1 MTPFGSFGNYQ
12 NFLKYSEDFG
22 SSVWTPGASTTVQ
35 LNQNTYNAPDGTTTA
50 DKIVASG
57 ASAAANNILQDYAY
71 GSSINGKT
79 FTGSVW
85 LKAASNMT
93 INLRITD
100 NADANGGS
108 SSITVTNRWQ
118 RFSITQAITGGVA
131 TSARFQIGYTA
142 STFTIWAWGAQ
153 LEEASAMSN
162 YAATSGAAASTAG
175 KGLLAEGTGAH
186 RFSFG
191 QGVPIISF
199 GDSANTSL
207 VSIRA
212 SGGSVNSQLFLQSDT
227 SGYIGLGNNAVNTSL
242 NIYNS
247 SNAIAV
253 LLDANSANNSYIN
266 AGNLGIGTTSPAAGY
281 KLDVNGKVNIVGDGT
296 TNAFLTVGSGT
307 GKIDVGTI
315 DPPYTINGEKYATYL
330 PSMTGVK
337 EETTGFITTD
347 ELMPGIGYR
356 KIIDFN
362 NLQKGSDLWL
372 FSKVTDLANNLD
384 QMVVLLTPTDNT
396 RSWYKIDKNL
406 NQLVIYSAR
415 PTSIAYRLTAPRFDS
430 ENFQNTRDSDTVGF
444 IINSPDNKVTLDQNG
459 YLPQE
464 TLGGISGYDILVSSE
479 SASLSTE
486 NGNIYQLR
494 TKSGDI
500 IYDFASYSQAIIANI
515 KAGIVDGAQG
525 IFETIVANSA
535 VIKNLKVENLT
546 VGNISQLG
554 NSQILSPVG
563 DLTATGTAS
572 LSRLKTD
579 SIAPLSDQGKIEFDL
594 SQNSG
599 ASTSGGSI
607 SVKGKDGLEVASIDS
622 AGNSIFA
629 GTLRSD
635 QAVFNEASVAGIIT
649 SDETQTGKLSAGEA
663 TISGELSVNNL
674 KVNGAIQSDQINNLQ
689 SSFGDLLGRVA
700 TLENQNNTA
709 SITEAPTP
717 TVAPS
722 PAPTIDLSIPIS
734 SESSI
739 LSASTSSAA
748 ISSNSATLLDALAGF
763 LTSSSKLNQNVEQFI
778 ATSTALINSTSIP
791 NPDNNVVLTNNIALA
806 QPTDTHSQ
814 NQVRTLSDLKVYGQ
828 SSLADTIISGQ
839 LIVDGGI
846 VIENNKVAALDNTL
860 YLSSLNSVDIL
871 GGRMVV
877 DKFGNLDVAGQIIA
891 REGIVTDQITPLGK
905 DLSINLSKGNT
916 TAQDSFGKLIIKG
929 ASEEPAASFDVL
941 GNATISGEL
950 SLNKLNLNYKEASP
964 PSTSGLLSA
973 IENLSLHGI
982 NAPSAD
988 SQGTTGQNIIP
999 AGSQQ
1004 LVIYNSNITE
1014 HTLIYITPASPTANK
1029 VIFVADKKLGSY
1041 FTVALDSPIPYDV
1054 KFNWW
1059 IIN

>member
-12 NFLKYSEDFG
+12 NFLKYSESFDNEN
-22 SSVWTPGASTTVQ
+22 WTKGASTVVTT
-35 LNQNTYNAPDGTTTA
+35 NESTYNAPDGTTTA

-57 ASAAANNILQDYAY
+57 GTAAANNILQDYAY

-85 LKAASNMT
+85 LKAAGNTT
-93 INLRITD
+93 INLRISDNTD
-100 NADANGGS
+100 AFGTN

-118 RFSITQAITGGVA
+118 RFSITQ
-131 TSARFQIGYTA
+131 TSSGSSASSVRFNIGYTA
-142 STFTIWAWGAQ
+142 STFTVWAWGAQ

-162 YAATSGAAASTAG
+162 YAATSGTAATVAG
-175 KGLLAEGTGAH
+175 KGLLAEGTTH

-199 GDSANTSL
+199 GDSATNTSL

-227 SGYIGLGNNAVNTSL
+227 SGYIGLGNNSVNTSL

-253 LLDANSANNSYIN
+253 LLDTNTANPSYIGTST
-266 AGNLGIGTTSPAAGY
+266 AGNFGIGTALPTT
-281 KLDVNGKVNIVGDGT
+281 KLDVNGNVNIVGDGT
-296 TNAFLTVGSGT
+296 TNAFLTVGGGT
-307 GKIDVGTI
+307 GKINVGTV

-337 EETTGFITTD
+337 EETTGFVNTN
-347 ELMPGIGYR
+347 ELVPGIGYR
-356 KIIDFN
+356 KTIDFN
-362 NLQKGSDLWL
+362 KVEKGSDLWL
-372 FSKVTDLANNLD
+372 FSKVTNLSDNLD

-396 RSWYKIDKNL
+396 RTWYKIDKNL

-415 PTSIAYRLTAPRFDS
+415 STNIAYRLTAPRFDS
-430 ENFQNTRDSDTVGF
+430 ENYQNTRDPSDTPGF

-459 YLPQE
+459 NLPQDS
-464 TLGGISGYDILVSSE
+464 LGEISGYDILVSSE
-479 SASLSTE
+479 SASLNAG
-486 NGNIYQLR
+486 NGNIYELR
-494 TKSGDI
+494 TYSGEV
-500 IYDFASYSQAIIANI
+500 IYDFTSYSQAIIANI
-515 KAGIVDGAQG
+515 KAGIVEAAQG

-546 VGNISQLG
+546 VGNLSQLG
-554 NSQILSPVG
+554 NTQILSPVG

-572 LSRLKTD
+572 LSKLKTD
-579 SIAPLSDQGKIEFDL
+579 SIAPLSDQGKIEFD
-594 SQNSG
+594 G
-599 ASTSGGSI
+599 AI
-607 SVKGKDGLEVASIDS
+607 SVKGKEGLEVASIDS
-622 AGNSIFA
+622 FGNASFA
-629 GTLRSD
+629 GTLKSD
-635 QAVFNEASVAGIIT
+635 QAVFNEATVAGIIT
-649 SDETQTGKLSAGEA
+649 SKETQTGKLSAGEA

-674 KVNGAIQSDQINNLQ
+674 KVNGTIQSDQINSLQ
-689 SSFGDLLGRVA
+689 SSFGDLLGRVT

-717 TVAPS
+717 TIAPS
-722 PAPTIDLSIPIS
+722 PTDTPSPEPTIDLSIQAS
-734 SESSI
+734 SESG
-739 LSASTSSAA
+739 LLNASTSSAE
-748 ISSNSATLLDALAGF
+748 SSTSSATLLDQLAGF
-763 LTSSSKLNQNVEQFI
+763 LTSSSQLNQNVEQFI
-778 ATSTALINSTSIP
+778 ATSTAFINPTSIP
-791 NPDNNVVLTNNIALA
+791 NPDNNVVLTDNIALT
-806 QPTDTHSQ
+806 QPADTGSQ

-828 SSLADTIISGQ
+828 SSLADTSISGQ

-846 VIENNKVAALDNTL
+846 VIENNKVASLGNTL

-871 GGRMVV
+871 GGRLVV

-891 REGIVTDQITPLGK
+891 RRGIVTDQITPLSK
-905 DLSINLSKGNT
+905 DLTINLSKGNT
-916 TAQDSFGKLIIKG
+916 TDQDSFGKLIIKG
-929 ASEEPAASFDVL
+929 TNENNAASFDVL

-950 SLNKLNLNYKEASP
+950 TLNKLNLNYKEAL
-964 PSTSGLLSA
+964 PSSISGILSA
-973 IENLSLHGI
+973 EQNLSLHGI
-982 NAPSAD
+982 NLPAAN

-1004 LVIYNSNITE
+1004 LVIYNSNITD

-1029 VIFVADKKLGSY
+1029 VLFVADKKLGSY